1 MENFEQRL
9 ANTIQQTVL
18 KQIAEAQ
25 LIDKYNS
32 PKLRIPED
40 ILKEAFAT
48 LDKDRILQMVREQI
62 EEQIAKTIVGQLLTE
77 TATDTKKIMTDHET
91 RQNFR
96 NKVYPL
102 IMKIANGE

>member
-1 MENFEQRL
+1 MENFEQKL
-9 ANTIQQTVL
+9 MGTIQATLL
-18 KQIAEAQ
+18 KQISETT
-25 LIDKYNS
+25 LIDKHMS
-32 PKLRIPED
+32 PKVTIPHD